1 MASFYEKQKLKNQK
15 KSILNSAEE
24 DNKVS
29 QMESILAGIGSG
41 LIQIPKGI
49 FSLGA
54 TLMDLGV
61 DTNKAAA
68 VEKWFDDLTTWDEK
82 AAATTAILMLVNIKL
97 LLLLV

>member
-1 MASFYEKQKLKNQK
+1 MASFYEKQKLKNQE

-29 QMESILAGIGSG
+29 QIESILAGVGSG

-54 TLMDLGV
+54 TLMDLGAG
-61 DTNKAAA
+61 TNKA
-68 VEKWFDDLTTWDEK
+68 VEIEKWFYLNLK
-82 AAATTAILMLVNIKL
+82 FLIFIP
-97 LLLLV
+97 